1 MSEWVVTWV
10 RRQVGWGSCHSMT
23 SHVIQGEGWCLSV
36 VDRIFGAG
44 ISVEKRIYIFSTL
57 DRVFVGYTIMIL
69 LSKSAT
75 KQYLS
80 I

>member
-1 MSEWVVTWV
+1 M
-10 RRQVGWGSCHSMT
+10 GWGSHHSVM
-23 SHVIQGEGWCLSV
+23 SHVIQGEGWCLSA

-44 ISVEKRIYIFSTL
+44 ISVEKRFYLFSTL

-75 KQYLS
+75 KQYLYLT
-80 I
+80 IYNM